1 MVGSNYPENKEQ
13 GYLEDNVIYKIDG
26 VTPGKITDPSIPIT
40 VLDEKP
46 IWIDDLEVL
55 PAEDVPEYVLKYSG
69 ARPAERDAVDR
80 RLIEEFY
87 SGTGK
92 IINSQDEVGGYPVVE
107 PTYRALDVPETGIE
121 EWLQGYT
128 LEVMGLK

>member
-1 MVGSNYPENKEQ
+1 MVGSNYPENDER
-13 GYLEDNVIYKIDG
+13 GYLEDNIIVKVDG

-46 IWIDDLEVL
+46 IWIDYDPI
-55 PAEDVPEYVLKYSG
+55 PAADVPEYVLKYAG

-87 SGTGK
+87 NGTGK
-92 IINSQDEVGGYPVVE
+92 IINSQNEVGGYPVVE

-121 EWLQGYT
+121 EWLESYT
-128 LEVMGLK
+128 REVMGL

>member
-1 MVGSNYPENKEQ
+1 M
-13 GYLEDNVIYKIDG
+13 
-26 VTPGKITDPSIPIT
+26 
-40 VLDEKP
+40 
-46 IWIDDLEVL
+46 
-55 PAEDVPEYVLKYSG
+55 KYSG

-121 EWLQGYT
+121 QWLQGYT

>member
-1 MVGSNYPENKEQ
+1 MVGSNYPENDER
-13 GYLEDNVIYKIDG
+13 GYLEDNIIVKVDG

-46 IWIDDLEVL
+46 IWIDDYEPI
-55 PAEDVPEYVLKYSG
+55 PAADVPEYVLKYAG
-69 ARPAERDAVDR
+69 ARPAERDAVDL

-87 SGTGK
+87 NGTGK
-92 IINSQDEVGGYPVVE
+92 IINSQNEVGGYPTAE

-121 EWLQGYT
+121 EWLEGFT
-128 LEVMGLK
+128 REVMGL